1 MRSGAMTPNTSAA
14 TLWRNSVRTIGDI
27 LVLSDIIN
35 PHAYFAL
42 PFVNQAWFVAGCCY
56 VKGGSSLLRCKIWR
70 ADGRNRDARSQH
82 EPTRKPSGIACDVS
96 APVRVDVHWHVGEW
110 RSFPGCWAF
119 H

>member
-1 MRSGAMTPNTSAA
+1 MEGLKAPMRSGAMTPNTSAA

-56 VKGGSSLLRCKIWR
+56 VKGRCSLLHLLQSKVPG
-70 ADGRNRDARSQH
+70 ADRRNRDARSQH

-96 APVRVDVHWHVGEW
+96 APVRVDVHWHV
-110 RSFPGCWAF
+110 
-119 H
+119 